1 MKVVGQR
8 LSETLKAQSSVNSL
22 TKALVIIAN
31 LIIHEDTNPEFISM
45 IAKWRPG
52 FVKLSEVYSIDA
64 VGEVDVGVKVRQLA
78 TSVVE
83 ILDDALLEEP
93 QQEDNKPPAYHE
105 EAGEQEEE
113 NKQLEGEV
121 EPTNKK
127 RFVKKKKT
135 NSKLPPA
142 DRELALQKKKGR
154 KQKGGAVQDAP
165 KMPIKYI
172 PKFYND
178 RVEDPIMGCYGVGGD
193 YTEYLDGSRHRRTR
207 SCGGSRDDIGKA
219 VADVIVDVVV
229 VVVVSSIASAISN

>member
-121 EPTNKK
+121 EVSYFVQCFSTNDEHPSAYEQEEVCEEEEDKLKVTASRQRTCASKEERKK
-127 RFVKKKKT
+127 
-135 NSKLPPA
+135 A
-142 DRELALQKKKGR
+142 KGR
-154 KQKGGAVQDAP
+154 SCA
-165 KMPIKYI
+165 
-172 PKFYND
+172 
-178 RVEDPIMGCYGVGGD
+178 GCPENANQVHS
-193 YTEYLDGSRHRRTR
+193 EVLQ
-207 SCGGSRDDIGKA
+207 
-219 VADVIVDVVV
+219 
-229 VVVVSSIASAISN
+229 